1 MVYCIAVSLGCTF
14 LDANSVLRR
23 RRETQYQTGRTLIPC
38 CGPLSPFFRYSTYHS
53 FDFYEHNMPQ
63 TTVTLGSLNRVRL
76 TITCHH
82 FVIIHQLTVIN
93 PSKSQTFCC
102 LLTQNFT
109 LKQSHQRFKFRVQ
122 PEPDIFK
129 TETLKCF
136 YK

>member
-1 MVYCIAVSLGCTF
+1 
-14 LDANSVLRR
+14 
-23 RRETQYQTGRTLIPC
+23 
-38 CGPLSPFFRYSTYHS
+38 
-53 FDFYEHNMPQ
+53 MPQ

-93 PSKSQTFCC
+93 PSKSQTFCR

-129 TETLKCF
+129 TETVLNVSTNSDVVAAGKQF
-136 YK
+136 LAVGKVSNQLS